1 MRRSYPTLRNSLR
14 WDSQLSGAFT
24 AEKVC
29 LLRLVTLH
37 NLFREVRPVF
47 FLETN
52 TYGTTHA
59 FYHRYY
65 PNVLGGQNSKSQMS
79 NNIFDVIASASPV
92 FVMKFLAALLP
103 LLTLL
108 ALLKL

>member
-1 MRRSYPTLRNSLR
+1 LRNSLR

-24 AEKVC
+24 AEKAC
-29 LLRLVTLH
+29 LARLVTLH

-52 TYGTTHA
+52 TYGSTYS

-65 PNVLGGQNSKSQMS
+65 PNILGGQNSKSQLS
-79 NNIFDVIASASPV
+79 NNIFDVVASTSPV
-92 FVMKFLAALLP
+92 FILKFFAALLP
-103 LLTLL
+103 LLMLL
-108 ALLKL
+108 AALKL